1 MAIRALFGL
10 GNPGLRYRGTR
21 HNLGFEVLEALA
33 EKLGFSW
40 KFDKKVDAEVAVG
53 VYFDRK
59 IALVKPQ
66 TFMNLSGVS
75 VQNYLNYY
83 QIGID
88 ESLVIFD
95 DFNLEIGQ
103 SKLKIGGGDGGH
115 NGISNIILHNSADFT
130 RFRIGIKPKCGVSIN
145 LSDFV
150 LARFDLTEGQIL
162 KQLMPI
168 WLDQIELMLDKGIEK
183 AMNQTNK
190 KNLIQHEQNRE

>member
-1 MAIRALFGL
+1 MAVRVLFGL

-40 KFDKKVDAEVAVG
+40 KFDKKVDAEVATG
-53 VYFDRK
+53 VYLDRK

-66 TFMNLSGVS
+66 TFMNLSGIS
-75 VQNYLNYY
+75 VQSYLDYY
-83 QIGID
+83 QISID
-88 ESLVIFD
+88 EILVIFD

-130 RFRIGIKPKCGVSIN
+130 RFRVGIKPKCMASIS

-190 KNLIQHEQNRE
+190 KNLIQHEQDRE